1 MIEWLLLVSGGM
13 LTTLG
18 TAAGVGAAAVSRME
32 LTRWISQRLRG
43 AAAAGALLG
52 APGRIVAA
60 TNFASTIGTLFAAL
74 GLAAL
79 LDELRPLVL
88 GITVLVVSVP
98 VFGALTYAL
107 PRALARRWPQ
117 GIVRGAVPWFDRL
130 GRLLSTF
137 LPGAGEERPELRTL
151 LPGREGAEWFDR
163 GELEVLGGLLAF
175 TERPVRE
182 IMTARTEIVAVEEGV
197 PPLEVARIFAD
208 SGYSRLPVYRESLDN
223 IIGVIHVLDLLK
235 IIPGGTLRI
244 RPVVT
249 TPSSKRCADLLFELQ
264 RERRV
269 FAVVLDEY
277 GGTAGIVTLQDLLD
291 ALVEGIFGPTG
302 GPPVDSPDLSQV
314 LEADGSMRIADLAS
328 RFGVAFTFEAETVGG
343 LLARACGRIPRPG
356 ERFVLQ
362 GLEFDVLDA
371 TPARVQRV
379 LIRRS
384 PVPTVVLSTPSQL

>member
-1 MIEWLLLVSGGM
+1 MIEWVLLVGGGV
-13 LTTLG
+13 LATLG
-18 TAAGVGAAAVSRME
+18 TTAGVGAAAVSRME

-43 AAAAGALLG
+43 ATAAGALLG

-60 TNFASTIGTLFAAL
+60 TNFASTVGTLFVAL
-74 GLAAL
+74 GLAAA
-79 LDELRPLVL
+79 LDELPPPAL
-88 GITVLVVSVP
+88 GIAVVIVAVP

-117 GIVRGAVPWFDRL
+117 PVVRSAVPWFDRL
-130 GRLLSTF
+130 GKLLSTL
-137 LPGAGEERPELRTL
+137 LPGAGEERPELRSL
-151 LPGREGAEWFDR
+151 LPGREGSEWFDR
-163 GELEVLGGLLAF
+163 GELEVLAGLMAF

-197 PPLEVARIFAD
+197 PPFEVARIFAD

-223 IIGVIHVLDLLK
+223 IIGVVHVLDLLK
-235 IIPGGTLRI
+235 IIPGGVLRI

-249 TPSSKRCADLLFELQ
+249 TPSLKRCADLLFELQ

-291 ALVEGIFGPTG
+291 ALVESIFGPAG
-302 GPPVDSPDLSQV
+302 GPSLDSPDVSQI
-314 LEADGSMRIADLAS
+314 LEANGSMRIADLAS
-328 RFGVAFTFEAETVGG
+328 RFGVVFSLEAETVGG

-362 GLEFDVLDA
+362 GLEFDVLEA

-379 LIRRS
+379 LVRRS
-384 PVPTVVLSTPSQL
+384 PVPTIVLSTPSQP